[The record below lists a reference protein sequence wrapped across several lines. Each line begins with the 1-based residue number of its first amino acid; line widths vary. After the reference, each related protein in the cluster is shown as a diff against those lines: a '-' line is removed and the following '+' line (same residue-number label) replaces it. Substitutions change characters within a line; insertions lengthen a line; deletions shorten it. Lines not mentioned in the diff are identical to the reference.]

1 MRVREEKKCDRPKRG
16 IREID
21 VKERVSVP
29 SAPSPAS
36 PKQKTLAANT
46 EQEKDSTYV
55 KHDEVIL
62 YADK

>member
-29 SAPSPAS
+29 SAPAPAS

-46 EQEKDSTYV
+46 DEEKDDTQEC
-55 KHDEVIL
+55 HNEDIL